1 MIHLQNIR
9 LKRGGRTIFD
19 EMNLSVHSG
28 HRVGVVGRNG
38 IGKSSLFLLLL
49 GRLLP
54 EEGDVKL
61 PRRWVIAHLE
71 QEIAPRPV
79 SALEWTI
86 DGDRPLREIERA
98 IEKAG
103 QRGDERRLAALYAEL
118 EAIDAYTAEAR
129 AARILDGLGFD
140 SEDLPRPVGEFSG
153 GWRIRLN
160 LAQTL
165 MCRSDLLLLDEPTNH
180 LDLDATLWLE
190 HWLKHR
196 EGTTL
201 VISHDRDF
209 LDRVATDIVHLEGA
223 SARSYRGNYSIF
235 ERQRAETLAL
245 RQSTYEKQ
253 QARVREIRA
262 FVDRFRYKAS
272 KARQAQ
278 SRLKELE
285 RMTQSA
291 PAHADSPYRFAFPS
305 PGKMSTPL
313 VQLEDAALGYPG
325 AAPVLEDV
333 RFRLA
338 PGDRVGLLG
347 RNGAGKST
355 LLRSLARELSLLAG
369 EESRGRHAGVGYFAQ
384 HTVETLNPERNAMQH
399 LAPLQPDATDQAMRN
414 YLGGWG
420 FPGDMAFRPSASL
433 SGGEKARLAL
443 AVVAWR
449 RPALLLLDEPTNHLD
464 LDMRHALTM
473 ALQDY
478 EGALVLVSHDR
489 RLIENSVE
497 EFLLVAERRLRAWDG
512 TLDEYRDWL
521 LRRDAR
527 PRRVRS
533 DSGARPNAAARRR
546 EEARRREQ
554 FQPLR
559 KALRET
565 ERRIAGLEPEVRT
578 LSSQLADTDTY
589 QRLSSA
595 ELSDLIARYKR
606 SRARLDRLEAEWVE
620 TSERLEAENG

>member
-19 EMNLSVHSG
+19 EMNLTVHAG
-28 HRVGVVGRNG
+28 HCVGVVGRNG

-71 QEIAPRPV
+71 QEIALRPV

-98 IEKAG
+98 IEKAE
-103 QRGDERRLAALYAEL
+103 QRGDERRLALLYAEL
-118 EAIDAYTAEAR
+118 EAIDAYTAQAR

-140 SEDLPRPVGEFSG
+140 SEDLSRPVGEFSG

-196 EGTTL
+196 DGTTL

-209 LDRVATDIVHLEGA
+209 LDRVATDVAHLEGGD
-223 SARSYRGNYSIF
+223 ARSYRGNYSSF
-235 ERQRAETLAL
+235 ERQRADTLAL
-245 RQSTYEKQ
+245 RQSMYERQ

-285 RMTQSA
+285 RLKQSA

-325 AAPVLEDV
+325 AAPVLAEV
-333 RFRLA
+333 RLRLA
-338 PGDRVGLLG
+338 PGDRLGLLG

-355 LLRSLARELSLLAG
+355 LLRSIAGELPLLAG
-369 EESRGRHAGVGYFAQ
+369 EEMRGRYAGVGYFAQ
-384 HTVETLNPERNAMQH
+384 HTVETLSPGRSAMQH
-399 LAPLQPDATDQAMRN
+399 LAALRPDATEQAMRT

-420 FPGDMAFRPSASL
+420 FPGDMAFHPSASL

-497 EFLLVAERRLRAWDG
+497 EFLLVAEGRLRAWDG

-521 LRRDAR
+521 LGRDAE
-527 PRRVRS
+527 PRRIRS
-533 DSGARPNAAARRR
+533 DSGTRSNSAVRRR
-546 EEARRREQ
+546 EEARKREQ
-554 FQPLR
+554 VQPLR
-559 KALRET
+559 KALREM
-565 ERRIAGLEPEVRT
+565 ERRIEGLEPEVRT
-578 LSSQLADTDTY
+578 LSAQLADTDTY
-589 QRLSSA
+589 QRLSGP

-606 SRARLDRLEAEWVE
+606 SRARLDRLEAEWME
-620 TSERLEAENG
+620 TSERLEAARG